1 MSTKVYDDNITTVE
15 NHQIH
20 AHFMVSGSMKST
32 LVTTTQF
39 EDSKLLVVT
48 IRGTASFDDWLLNI
62 NGDPETSP
70 NFDNPNLW
78 HRGLLQMA
86 VAMQEKIAAVVR
98 RIGLSSSPP
107 EQILF
112 WGHSAGG
119 AIAQLLSMLSMQ
131 KNSVLG

>member
-48 IRGTASFDDWLLNI
+48 IRGTASFHD
-62 NGDPETSP
+62 
-70 NFDNPNLW
+70 
-78 HRGLLQMA
+78 
-86 VAMQEKIAAVVR
+86 
-98 RIGLSSSPP
+98 
-107 EQILF
+107 
-112 WGHSAGG
+112 
-119 AIAQLLSMLSMQ
+119 
-131 KNSVLG
+131 

>member
-1 MSTKVYDDNITTVE
+1 MSTKVYDDNSITVE

-70 NFDNPNLW
+70 HFDNPNLC
-78 HRGLLQMA
+78 HRGFLQMA

-112 WGHSAGG
+112 RGHSAGG
-119 AIAQLLSMLSMQ
+119 AIAQLLYMLSMQ
-131 KNSVLG
+131 KNSD